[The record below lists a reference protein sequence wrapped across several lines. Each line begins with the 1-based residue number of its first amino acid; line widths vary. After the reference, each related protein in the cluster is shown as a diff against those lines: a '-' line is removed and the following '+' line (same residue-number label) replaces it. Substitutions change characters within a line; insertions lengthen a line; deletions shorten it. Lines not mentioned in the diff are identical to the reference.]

1 MSEKIAIN
9 IQSEIGKL
17 NAVIL
22 HTPGEEI
29 ENMTPENAHNA
40 LYSDILNKMVAQ
52 KEYQS
57 FSQALGKITQT
68 FQLKDL
74 LADILQKENTK
85 KQIIELVCSLENTQS
100 IYSILEQQNAKE
112 LAKILIEG
120 LDFDYTNSNNTL
132 THFLKKE
139 KFLLKPLYNFFFT
152 RDASIAIYNKVLLG
166 KMANTV
172 RDRETLIMDAIF
184 KHHPL
189 FEAQTVN
196 ANLKAESPTTIEG
209 GDILIA
215 RDDVLIIGMGTRTTS
230 EGIDFI
236 IQNHINDKEKQHIII
251 QELPAYPESFIH
263 LDMVFTLLN
272 KDECMVYEPLILK
285 ENEYKTIHLYIENGI
300 IKKAEYENNILSAL
314 KKVGMDLKPLYCGG
328 QIDNRI
334 QQREQWH
341 SGSNFFSFAPGKI
354 IGYGRNIYTIE
365 ELSKNGYEV
374 IPAEKVANGE
384 INVQDYKKAVV
395 TINGAELSR
404 GGGGARCMTMPIN
417 RSPL

>member
-1 MSEKIAIN
+1 MSKKIAVN

-29 ENMTPENAHNA
+29 ENMTPENAHSA

-52 KEYQS
+52 KEYNS

-74 LADILQKENTK
+74 LSDILEKENTK
-85 KQIIELVCSLENTQS
+85 KKIIEQVCTLENTQS
-100 IYSILEQQNAKE
+100 IYPILEQQNAKE
-112 LAKILIEG
+112 LSKILIEG
-120 LDFDYTNSNNTL
+120 LDFDYTNAGNTF

-152 RDASIAIYNKVLLG
+152 RDASMSVYDKVLLG

-184 KHHPL
+184 KHHHL

-196 ANLKAESPTTIEG
+196 ANLMAESTTTIEG

-215 RDDVLIIGMGTRTTS
+215 RDDILIIGTGTRTTS

-236 IQNHINDKEKQHIII
+236 IQNHINNKAKQHIII
-251 QELPAYPESFIH
+251 QELPSYPESFIH

-272 KDECMVYEPLILK
+272 NDECMVYEPLILK
-285 ENEYKTIHLYIENGI
+285 ENEYKTIHLDIENGV

-314 KKVGMDLKPLYCGG
+314 KKLGMDLKPLYCGG
-328 QIDNRI
+328 RVDNRI

-354 IGYGRNIYTIE
+354 IGYGRNIYTID
-365 ELSKNGYEV
+365 ELNNNGYEV
-374 IPAEKVANGE
+374 VSAQEVADGKKDVQQFKKV
-384 INVQDYKKAVV
+384 VV
-395 TINGAELSR
+395 TIDGAELSR

-417 RSPL
+417 RASL

>member
-1 MSEKIAIN
+1 MSKIAIDV
-9 IQSEIGKL
+9 QSEIGKL
-17 NAVIL
+17 KAVIL

-52 KEYQS
+52 KEYNS
-57 FSQALGKITQT
+57 FSSALEKIAQT

-74 LADILQKENTK
+74 LSDILKKENIK
-85 KQIIELVCSLENTQS
+85 KKIIDQVCSLENTQS
-100 IYSILEQQNAKE
+100 IYPILEQQDTNN

-120 LDFDYTNSNNTL
+120 LDFDYTKPNNSF

-152 RDASIAIYNKVLLG
+152 RDASMSVYNKILLG

-184 KHHPL
+184 KHHHL

-196 ANLKAESPTTIEG
+196 ANLMAENTTTIEG
-209 GDILIA
+209 GDVLVA
-215 RDDVLIIGMGTRTTS
+215 RNDILIIGMGSRTTS

-236 IQNHINDKEKQHIII
+236 IKNHLNDKEKQHIIV
-251 QELPAYPESFIH
+251 QELPSYPESFIH

-272 KDECMVYEPLILK
+272 NDECMVYEPLILK
-285 ENEYKTIHLYIENGI
+285 ENEYKTIHLYIENGEL
-300 IKKAEYENNILSAL
+300 KKANYETNILSAL
-314 KKVGMDLKPLYCGG
+314 NKLGMNLKPLYCGG
-328 QIDNRI
+328 RLDNRI

-354 IGYGRNIYTIE
+354 IGYSRNIYTIE
-365 ELSKNGYEV
+365 ELNNNGYDV
-374 IPAEKVANGE
+374 ISAVDVAKG
-384 INVQDYKKAVV
+384 ISNVKNYKKVVV
-395 TINGAELSR
+395 TIDGAELSR

-417 RSPL
+417 RLPL

>member
-1 MSEKIAIN
+1 MSKIAIDV
-9 IQSEIGKL
+9 QSEIGKL
-17 NAVIL
+17 KAVIL

-52 KEYQS
+52 KEYNS
-57 FSQALGKITQT
+57 FSSALEKIAQT

-74 LADILQKENTK
+74 LSDILKKENIK
-85 KQIIELVCSLENTQS
+85 KKIIDQVCSLENTQS
-100 IYSILEQQNAKE
+100 IYPILEQQDTNN

-120 LDFDYTNSNNTL
+120 LDFDYTKPNNSF

-152 RDASIAIYNKVLLG
+152 RDASMSVYNKILLG

-184 KHHPL
+184 KHHHL

-196 ANLKAESPTTIEG
+196 ANLMAENTTTIEG
-209 GDILIA
+209 GDVLVA
-215 RDDVLIIGMGTRTTS
+215 RNDILIIGMGSRTTS

-236 IQNHINDKEKQHIII
+236 IKNHLNDKEKQHIIV
-251 QELPAYPESFIH
+251 QELPSYPESFIH

-272 KDECMVYEPLILK
+272 NDECMVYEPLILK
-285 ENEYKTIHLYIENGI
+285 ENEYKTIHLYIENGEL
-300 IKKAEYENNILSAL
+300 KKANYETNILSAL
-314 KKVGMDLKPLYCGG
+314 NKLGMNLKPLYCGG
-328 QIDNRI
+328 RLDNRI

-365 ELSKNGYEV
+365 ELNNNGYDV
-374 IPAEKVANGE
+374 ISAVDVAKG
-384 INVQDYKKAVV
+384 ISNVKNYKKVVV
-395 TINGAELSR
+395 TIDGAELSR

-417 RSPL
+417 RLPL

>member
-1 MSEKIAIN
+1 MGKIAIDV
-9 IQSEIGKL
+9 QSEIGKL
-17 NAVIL
+17 KAVIL

-52 KEYQS
+52 KEYNS
-57 FSQALGKITQT
+57 FSSALEKITQT

-74 LADILQKENTK
+74 LSDILKKENIK
-85 KQIIELVCSLENTQS
+85 KKIIEQVCSLENTQS
-100 IYSILEQQNAKE
+100 IYSILEQQDTNN

-120 LDFDYTNSNNTL
+120 LDFDYTKPNNSF

-152 RDASIAIYNKVLLG
+152 RDASMSVYNKVLLG

-184 KHHPL
+184 KHHHL

-196 ANLKAESPTTIEG
+196 ANLMAENTRTIEG
-209 GDILIA
+209 GDVLVA
-215 RDDVLIIGMGTRTTS
+215 RNDILIIGMGSRTTS

-236 IQNHINDKEKQHIII
+236 IKNHLNDKEKQHIIV
-251 QELPAYPESFIH
+251 QELPSYPESFIH

-272 KDECMVYEPLILK
+272 NDECMVYEPLILK
-285 ENEYKTIHLYIENGI
+285 ENEYKTIHLYIENGEL
-300 IKKAEYENNILSAL
+300 KKANYETNILSAL
-314 KKVGMDLKPLYCGG
+314 DKLGMNLKPLYCGG
-328 QIDNRI
+328 RLDNRI

-365 ELSKNGYEV
+365 ELNNNGYDV
-374 IPAEKVANGE
+374 ISAVDVAKG
-384 INVQDYKKAVV
+384 ISNVKNYKKVVV
-395 TINGAELSR
+395 TIDGAELSR

-417 RSPL
+417 RLPL

>member
-1 MSEKIAIN
+1 MSKIAIDV
-9 IQSEIGKL
+9 QSEIGKL
-17 NAVIL
+17 KAVIL

-52 KEYQS
+52 KEYNS
-57 FSQALGKITQT
+57 FSSALEKIAQT

-74 LADILQKENTK
+74 LSDILKKENIK
-85 KQIIELVCSLENTQS
+85 KKIIDQVCSLENTQS
-100 IYSILEQQNAKE
+100 IYPILEQQDTNN

-120 LDFDYTNSNNTL
+120 LDFDYTKPNNSF

-152 RDASIAIYNKVLLG
+152 RDASMSVYNKVLLG

-184 KHHPL
+184 KHHHL

-196 ANLKAESPTTIEG
+196 ANLMAENTTTIEG
-209 GDILIA
+209 GDVLVA
-215 RDDVLIIGMGTRTTS
+215 RNDILIIGMGSRTTS

-236 IQNHINDKEKQHIII
+236 IKNHLNDKEKQHIIV
-251 QELPAYPESFIH
+251 QELPSYPESFIH

-272 KDECMVYEPLILK
+272 NDECMVYEPLILK
-285 ENEYKTIHLYIENGI
+285 ENEYKTIHLYIENGEL
-300 IKKAEYENNILSAL
+300 KKANYETNILSAL
-314 KKVGMDLKPLYCGG
+314 NKLGMNLKPLYCGG
-328 QIDNRI
+328 RLDNRI

-354 IGYGRNIYTIE
+354 IGYSRNIYTIE
-365 ELSKNGYEV
+365 ELNNNGYDV
-374 IPAEKVANGE
+374 ISAVDVAKG
-384 INVQDYKKAVV
+384 ISNVKNYKKVVV
-395 TINGAELSR
+395 TIDGAELSR

-417 RSPL
+417 RLPL